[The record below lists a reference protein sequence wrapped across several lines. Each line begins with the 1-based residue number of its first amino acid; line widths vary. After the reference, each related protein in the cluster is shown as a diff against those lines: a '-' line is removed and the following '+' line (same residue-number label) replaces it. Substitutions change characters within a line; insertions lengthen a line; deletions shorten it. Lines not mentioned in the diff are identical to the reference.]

1 MLKKIL
7 ITTVTI
13 VILISALGGYAVHW
27 IREILPSKAYFIDIQ
42 ASQKIDIP
50 YLQQPVLENRGK
62 ILAVVT
68 SIGEMGTTGK
78 KTGYELTELA
88 RAYWVFQTNGF
99 EVDIASTKGGEPPIV
114 LDDDDMREYDY
125 AFLNDATA
133 QAKATNTLLIDDV
146 NPADYEAVYFVG
158 GKGAM
163 FDFPDNAAIK
173 DIIKHLYQNDKVV
186 SAVCHGPAALVNVKL
201 DNGEW
206 FASNKKMSAFTNEEE
221 LFLIPDA
228 KTIFPFLLQDK
239 LTEQGANF
247 QAGSTY
253 LEQVIHDKN
262 LITGQNPWSVWT
274 LAEDVIEA
282 LGYSPLNRVITPEE
296 NSVTLLGIYK
306 EQGYQQAKEHLQN
319 NQVDYQE
326 LLIIMHAVISFMQME
341 IIQGKDLL
349 LLADGAREVL

>member
-7 ITTVTI
+7 ITTITLVL
-13 VILISALGGYAVHW
+13 LITALGGYAVYW
-27 IREILPSKAYFIDIQ
+27 LRGALPSKSEF
-42 ASQKIDIP
+42 ASVKTSQVIDIP
-50 YLQQPVLENRGK
+50 YLQQPVLQNRGK

-68 SIGEMGTTGK
+68 SVDKMGASGK
-78 KTGYELTELA
+78 ETGYELTELA
-88 RAYWVFQTNGF
+88 RAYWVFQSNGF
-99 EVDIASTKGGEPPIV
+99 EVDIASTQGGKPPVV

-125 AFLNDATA
+125 AFLNDPAA

-173 DIIKHLYQNDKVV
+173 NIIKYLYQNDKVI

-206 FASNKKMSAFTNEEE
+206 FTSNKNISAFTNEEE

-228 KTIFPFLLQDK
+228 ETVFPFLLQDK
-239 LTEQGANF
+239 LAEQGAYF
-247 QAGSTY
+247 QAGLTY
-253 LEQVIHDKN
+253 LEQVVRDEK
-262 LITGQNPWSVWT
+262 LITGQNPWSVWK

-282 LGYSPLNRVITPEE
+282 LGYSPLMRTITPEE
-296 NSVTLLGIYK
+296 NSVTLLAVYK
-306 EQGYQQAKEHLQN
+306 NLGYQQAKHHLQN
-319 NQVDYQE
+319 NPVDYQE
-326 LLIIMHAVISFMQME
+326 LLIVMHAIISFMKLE
-341 IIQGKDLL
+341 IIQGADLL
-349 LLADGAREVL
+349 LLADSAKQV

>member
-13 VILISALGGYAVHW
+13 ILLITALGGYAVYW
-27 IREILPSKAYFIDIQ
+27 LRGSLPSKSDFASIQ
-42 ASQKIDIP
+42 ASQIIDIP
-50 YLQQPVLENRGK
+50 YLQQPILENRGK

-68 SIGEMGTTGK
+68 SADIMGNSGK

-88 RAYWVFQTNGF
+88 RAYWIFQTNGF
-99 EVDIASTKGGEPPIV
+99 EVDIASTKGGEPPMV

-125 AFLNDATA
+125 AFLNDPTA

-146 NPADYEAVYFVG
+146 NPADYEAVFFVG

-163 FDFPDNAAIK
+163 FDFPDNVAIK
-173 DIIKHLYQNDKVV
+173 NIIKHLYQNDKVI

-206 FASNKKMSAFTNEEE
+206 FTNNKNISAFTNEEE

-228 KTIFPFLLQDK
+228 ETVFPFLLQDK
-239 LTEQGANF
+239 LSEQGAKF
-247 QAGSTY
+247 QAGLTY
-253 LEQVIHDKN
+253 LEQVVHDEK
-262 LITGQNPWSVWT
+262 LLTGQNPWSVWK
-274 LAEDVIEA
+274 LAEDVVEA
-282 LGYSPLNRVITPEE
+282 LGYTPKARAITPEE
-296 NSVTLLGIYK
+296 HSVTLLAVYK
-306 EQGYQQAKEHLQN
+306 KLGYQQAKQHLQN
-319 NQVDYQE
+319 NPADYQE
-326 LLIIMHAVISFMQME
+326 LLIIMHAIISFMKME

-349 LLADGAREVL
+349 LLADSAK

>member
-7 ITTVTI
+7 ITTITL
-13 VILISALGGYAVHW
+13 ILLITALGGYAVHW
-27 IREILPSKAYFIDIQ
+27 LREALPNKAYFTDIQ
-42 ASQKIDIP
+42 ASQTIDIP
-50 YLQQPVLENRGK
+50 YLQHPVLENRGK

-68 SIGEMGTTGK
+68 SVDKMGTSGK

-125 AFLNDATA
+125 AFLNDPAA

-163 FDFPDNAAIK
+163 FDFPDNVAIK
-173 DIIKHLYQNDKVV
+173 NIIKHLYQNDKVI

-206 FASNKKMSAFTNEEE
+206 FTRHKNISAFTNEEE

-228 KTIFPFLLQDK
+228 ETVFPFLLQDK
-239 LTEQGANF
+239 LSEQGANF
-247 QAGSTY
+247 QAGLTY
-253 LEQVIHDKN
+253 LEQVVHDKK
-262 LITGQNPWSVWT
+262 LITGQNPWSVWK
-274 LAEDVIEA
+274 LAEDVIQA
-282 LGYSPLNRVITPEE
+282 LGYTPLARTITPEE
-296 NSVTLLGIYK
+296 NSVTLLAVYK
-306 EQGYQQAKEHLQN
+306 NQGYQQAKLHLQN
-319 NQVDYQE
+319 NPADYQT
-326 LLIIMHAVISFMQME
+326 LLIIMHGIISFMKLDV
-341 IIQGKDLL
+341 IQGTNLL
-349 LLADGAREVL
+349 LLADLAKEMK

>member
-13 VILISALGGYAVHW
+13 VLLVTALGGYAVYW
-27 IREILPSKAYFIDIQ
+27 IRGVLPSKTDFANIK
-42 ASQKIDIP
+42 ASQTIDIP
-50 YLQQPVLENRGK
+50 YLQQPILQNRGR

-68 SIGEMGTTGK
+68 SVDEMGTSGK

-99 EVDIASTKGGEPPIV
+99 EVDIASTKGGEPPVV

-125 AFLNDATA
+125 AFLNDPTA

-146 NPADYEAVYFVG
+146 NPADYEAVFFVG

-163 FDFPDNAAIK
+163 FDFPDNPAIK
-173 DIIKHLYQNDKVV
+173 NIIKHLYQNDKVI

-206 FASNKKMSAFTNEEE
+206 FASNKNISAFTNEEE

-228 KTIFPFLLQDK
+228 ETIFPFLLQDK
-239 LTEQGANF
+239 LSEQGAKF
-247 QAGSTY
+247 KAGITY
-253 LEQVIHDKN
+253 LEQVVHDEK
-262 LITGQNPWSVWT
+262 LLTGQNPWSVWT
-274 LAEDVIEA
+274 LAEDVIET
-282 LGYSPLNRVITPEE
+282 LGYIPLARVITPEE
-296 NSVTLLGIYK
+296 NSVTLLGVYK
-306 EQGYQQAKEHLQN
+306 GQGYQQAKQYLQN
-319 NQVDYQE
+319 NPADYQE
-326 LLIIMHAVISFMQME
+326 MLIIVHAIMSFMKME
-341 IIQGKDLL
+341 IIQGTDLL
-349 LLADGAREVL
+349 LLADST

>member
-13 VILISALGGYAVHW
+13 ILLITAIGGYAVHW
-27 IREILPSKAYFIDIQ
+27 LRDTLPSKAYFTDIQ
-42 ASQKIDIP
+42 ASQVIDIP
-50 YLQQPVLENRGK
+50 YLQQPVLQNRGK

-68 SIGEMGTTGK
+68 SVDVMGTLGK

-99 EVDIASTKGGEPPIV
+99 EVDIASTKGGEPPVV

-125 AFLNDATA
+125 AFLNDPTA

-163 FDFPDNAAIK
+163 FDFPDNPAIK
-173 DIIKHLYQNDKVV
+173 NIIKHLYQNDKVI

-206 FASNKKMSAFTNEEE
+206 FASNKNISAFTNEEE

-228 KTIFPFLLQDK
+228 ETVFPFLLQDK
-239 LTEQGANF
+239 LSEQGANF
-247 QAGSTY
+247 QAGLTY
-253 LEQVIHDKN
+253 LEQVVHDEK
-262 LITGQNPWSVWT
+262 LLTGQNPWSVWT

-282 LGYSPLNRVITPEE
+282 LGYTPLNRVITPEE
-296 NSVTLLGIYK
+296 NSVTLLAVYK
-306 EQGYQQAKEHLQN
+306 KQGYQQAKQHLQN
-319 NQVDYQE
+319 NPVDYQE
-326 LLIIMHAVISFMQME
+326 LLIIMHAIISFMKME

-349 LLADGAREVL
+349 LLADSAKQVF